1 MIRDVILPQLAMGMS
16 EGTVVEWAVAEGAR
30 VTRDQVL
37 LAIETEKVVTDLPAP
52 CAGFIHMI
60 AKQGETLAI
69 ETVIGKIA
77 DTEEEYRALVSGA
90 GSDNTNSANS
100 AGNTTVAPAPQ
111 AAPAAAQPANAG
123 AGIAQG
129 NAQQGTQRIRASGL
143 AKAIARKNGLDLAQI
158 RGSGPGGR
166 IVRRDV
172 AGVTAAASAPS
183 RVVSAEAP
191 GASAALREKAR
202 VPLTGMRAAIAQKM
216 LAAKTTA
223 AQTYTFFEVDITKL
237 AAARKTILGYEESL
251 NTRVSLM
258 AFYARAL
265 AIACQHVPI
274 CNATLQNGEITVWE
288 NVNVGIAV
296 ALPGRTEYESGLI
309 VPVVRNVQSKGLL
322 QIDREIKELIK
333 KARASELTPMDTAD
347 GTITISSTQ
356 GFFPGGWMVSTPLLN
371 LPQVVNFQP
380 GGSLEKA
387 VVVDGQIAIREM
399 LPCGM
404 TFDHRAMDGEP
415 IGRFMKKLGELLSNP
430 ELMLL

>member
-16 EGTVVEWAVAEGAR
+16 EGTVIEWVVAEGAR

-52 CAGFIHMI
+52 CAGFVHMI
-60 AKQGETLAI
+60 AKPGQTLAI
-69 ETVIGKIA
+69 ETIIGKIA
-77 DTEEEYRALVSGA
+77 DTEEEYSTLVAGASSDGATGA
-90 GSDNTNSANS
+90 GNATS
-100 AGNTTVAPAPQ
+100 VPVLQ
-111 AAPAAAQPANAG
+111 AEPAAAATQPENAG

-129 NAQQGTQRIRASGL
+129 NAQQGAQRIRASGL
-143 AKAIARKNGLDLAQI
+143 AKAIARKSGVDLAQI

-172 AGVTAAASAPS
+172 VGVTATTSAPS
-183 RVVSAEAP
+183 RAVSVESP

-202 VPLTGMRAAIAQKM
+202 VPMNGMRAAIAQKM

-223 AQTYTFFEVDITKL
+223 AQTYTFFEVDVTKL

-296 ALPGRTEYESGLI
+296 GLPGHDEYESGLI
-309 VPVVRNVQSKGLL
+309 VPVVRNVQSKGVL

-333 KARASELTPMDTAD
+333 KARASELTPMDTAE

-380 GGSLEKA
+380 GSTIEKP
-387 VVVDGQIAIREM
+387 VVVDGQIVIREV
-399 LPCGM
+399 LPCGL
-404 TFDHRAMDGEP
+404 TFDHRAMDGQP
-415 IGRFMKKLGELLSNP
+415 IGRFMKKLGELLAHP

>member
-1 MIRDVILPQLAMGMS
+1 MGMS
-16 EGTVVEWAVAEGAR
+16 EGTVVEWAVAEGVR

-52 CAGFIHMI
+52 CAGFVHIL
-60 AKQGETLAI
+60 AKPGQTLAI
-69 ETVIGKIA
+69 ETIIGKIA
-77 DTEEEYRALVSGA
+77 DTEEEYRALVAGDGGDSAASTGNA
-90 GSDNTNSANS
+90 GS
-100 AGNTTVAPAPQ
+100 AGTPQIQSVADTPQ
-111 AAPAAAQPANAG
+111 LKIGHVA
-123 AGIAQG
+123 IAES
-129 NAQQGTQRIRASGL
+129 NVQQRAQRIRASGL
-143 AKAIARKNGLDLAQI
+143 AKAIARKNGVDLAKV

-172 AGVTAAASAPS
+172 IGATKMAGTLNRALPEQLS
-183 RVVSAEAP
+183 
-191 GASAALREKAR
+191 GASAALRERAR
-202 VPLTGMRAAIAQKM
+202 VPVNGMRAAIAQKM
-216 LAAKTTA
+216 LTAKTTT
-223 AQTYTFFEVDITKL
+223 AQTYAFFEANITKL
-237 AAARKTILGYEESL
+237 AAARKTILDYEDAL
-251 NTRVSLM
+251 LTRVSLIS
-258 AFYARAL
+258 FYARAI
-265 AIACQHVPI
+265 AIACKHVPI
-274 CNATLQNGEITVWE
+274 CNATLQDGEITVWE

-322 QIDREIKELIK
+322 QIDMEIKELIK

-380 GGSLEKA
+380 GTPIEKP

-399 LPCGM
+399 LPCGI

-415 IGRFMKKLGELLSNP
+415 IGRFMKKLGELLANP